1 MYAKLTATSKD
12 MRSIKSFRPT
22 LTIADMK
29 NGGNQKVLDVL
40 TRGVDQKKLN
50 KQVRHLKGLD
60 LKHAN
65 FEYLKTLLVPL
76 LNGYFMSSA
85 VSNTEEPI
93 YRGVPWP
100 TKPTNIKQLSYPPA
114 NKVKLGRANNPEKP
128 IFYGSAGCHS
138 TIMEIAPNQG
148 DRLAISKWRT
158 KHNLNLVCVGYTE
171 KAFKEKSGMNR
182 FEKLPF
188 VKQHAAD
195 PLSHKQGNQF
205 AHEFLAREFTK
216 RVPTGQEWQYKISAA
231 ISELALNALSFG
243 INGAPVIEIAGILY
257 PSTPNE
263 ANADNV
269 ALKYSIVDKYLE
281 FVSVQYIEISKK
293 TDRPEYTMQGLDFA
307 DSLSDTGAIQWKN
320 SFPPQLF
327 AGTDHTAKY
336 GEQCIEIID
345 NKNVVVGNIPY
356 PQSIK

>member
-1 MYAKLTATSKD
+1 MTPLKPS
-12 MRSIKSFRPT
+12 RPT
-22 LTIADMK
+22 LTIEDMK

-40 TRGVDQKKLN
+40 NAGLDQNKLK

-65 FEYLKTLLVPL
+65 FEYLKTLLMPL
-76 LNGYFMSSA
+76 LNGYFIGSTA
-85 VSNTEEPI
+85 TNIDEPI
-93 YRGVPWP
+93 YRAVPWP
-100 TKPTNIKQLSYPPA
+100 TKPTNKKQLSYPPA
-114 NKVKLGRANNPEKP
+114 CKVKLGRANNPEKP

-138 TIMEIAPNQG
+138 TIMELAPNQG
-148 DRLAISKWRT
+148 DRLVISKWRT
-158 KHNLNLVCVGYTE
+158 KHNLDLVCVGYTE
-171 KAFKEKSGMNR
+171 DAFKEKTGMNR
-182 FEKLPF
+182 FEALPW

-205 AHEFLAREFTK
+205 VHEFLAREFTK
-216 RVPTGQEWQYKISAA
+216 RVSTGKEWQYKISAV
-231 ISELALNALSFG
+231 ISELALNAMSFG
-243 INGAPVIEIAGILY
+243 INGTPAIEIAGVLY

-269 ALKYSIVDKYLE
+269 ALKCSIADKYLE

-307 DSLSDTGAIQWKN
+307 DSLSDTDDIQWKN
-320 SFPPQLF
+320 SFPPQLI

-345 NKNVVVGNIPY
+345 NKNIVVGNIPY
-356 PQSIK
+356 SQAEAYHLSSHKIP